1 MLQLFLY
8 RVWKQVPYPGFHN
21 LKGGRKVKGMMIKSA
36 TAIAAGAMLMTAGTA
51 FGQIGGK
58 VPGADTQVIEQTV
71 MNLVNS
77 KINENFNNKVAMP
90 EMRNKFMSDPSVV
103 GAMEQQIIPEMQK
116 QMMQKIKSQIQND
129 QMNKMSNMTTS
140 NMKI

>member
-1 MLQLFLY
+1 M
-8 RVWKQVPYPGFHN
+8 
-21 LKGGRKVKGMMIKSA
+21 KGMMIKSA

-116 QMMQKIKSQIQND
+116 QMMQKIKSQIQSD